1 MDVSEP
7 LKLTTI
13 PWVNGRDQGGNGFTK
28 VGGLF
33 LDGRSMADVF
43 PYGSATWCDAR
54 QVWRHE
60 DGGKIFTALAKPS
73 RAARFVL
80 TGGVPIEREG
90 LDPSDPRRLAV
101 TQLQVGIVGTIV
113 SQVLPW
119 DIDTFD
125 EGVLA
130 SELAQTVVREIF
142 GLHGELS
149 EDTVRA
155 HLQRLLGSSRKGKSR
170 GHIFFDWRR
179 YATPETWPTQ
189 GRYLGTDFKANGFV
203 AAPGCLHHTGEVY
216 EPHTGELP
224 PRSRYVALEG
234 TDVQVLVVTPT
245 PAIVKA
251 FCEASPPRRQAVSLD
266 LSVGGRHADVLA
278 GATDEEILE
287 AVGDNHDDYLTSWAM
302 RHVLRGESDAD
313 ILAGMER
320 IVEVIR
326 SYGPCNGHQ
335 LPSKI
340 RSARRKYEQH
350 LAAEQAR
357 LKAEE
362 EAEEQTRQEIQERL
376 RAQRLRALARANEV
390 RAQARRDAER
400 RQVFMVN
407 PMNTAIRDTSST
419 CVPHVDHE
427 GGSQLASG
435 HGSIVTDLGKI
446 AKIHQYERDLRSAD
460 WAQQAPERL
469 LALDI
474 LVKLKDGETV
484 HASDAWLAERRET
497 LESLL
502 KNHSAL
508 LGLTQDGRVVA
519 LEGDGDQDDYVW
531 RCTGCRNTHRLSHWP
546 SLPPAIALAHGCP
559 LGTGI
564 DVAHDRDGQKRL
576 VAMYVRLKQEL
587 ADKARAEGREPNR
600 LKDGLTGRKVA
611 DAWNGG
617 ERGEYACLSINKVNK
632 LLRTLSYEK
641 VLLIRLRKP
650 RNYLRNH
657 RCRTASAVYGLPSEC
672 PELTSS
678 DPEVRAEAERW
689 LGVEDDLEWMRFW
702 ARRDRALTEAREL
715 RAAVAS

>member
-1 MDVSEP
+1 MPIGVSINANEGFMGSLGNDESEP
-7 LKLTTI
+7 LKLTLI
-13 PWVNGRDQGGNGFTK
+13 PFQNVEETEPMPGYPAHVRAGT
-28 VGGLF
+28 
-33 LDGRSMADVF
+33 
-43 PYGSATWCDAR
+43 
-54 QVWRHE
+54 
-60 DGGKIFTALAKPS
+60 GKWSKKPS
-73 RAARFVL
+73 VYGAFTEYSYGTETTIDTPGVKVIRYP
-80 TGGVPIEREG
+80 TG
-90 LDPSDPRRLAV
+90 LAQEAV
-101 TQLQVGIVGTIV
+101 QVGVVCSPRSGLVVIDVDDPEAYAESDLGDL
-113 SQVLPW
+113 LP
-119 DIDTFD
+119 
-125 EGVLA
+125 L
-130 SELAQTVVREIF
+130 ELAYTRR
-142 GLHGELS
+142 G
-149 EDTVRA
+149 
-155 HLQRLLGSSRKGKSR
+155 KG
-170 GHIFFDWRR
+170 GHIYLDYRHVPR
-179 YATPETWPTQ
+179 EKWPTQ
-189 GRYLGTDFKANGFV
+189 GPIQGGDIKSAGFV
-203 AAPGCLHHTGEVY
+203 AAAGSLHYSGDTY
-216 EPHTGELP
+216 ERADG
-224 PRSRYVALEG
+224 
-234 TDVQVLVVTPT
+234 DVLVVTEQE
-245 PAIVKA
+245 V
-251 FCEASPPRRQAVSLD
+251 EALLEARRQATGSSRPGAYRGDGHGDDD
-266 LSVGGRHADVLA
+266 LMARSTYKWVFSGLAEDEIRQLWEELADEIQDPAWPFTERDFQRHYR
-278 GATDEEILE
+278 GA
-287 AVGDNHDDYLTSWAM
+287 VRKH
-302 RHVLRGESDAD
+302 
-313 ILAGMER
+313 ER
-320 IVEVIR
+320 
-326 SYGPCNGHQ
+326 
-335 LPSKI
+335 
-340 RSARRKYEQH
+340 H

-362 EAEEQTRQEIQERL
+362 EAEEQARQEIQERL

-407 PMNTAIRDTSST
+407 PMNTALRETSST
-419 CVPHVDHE
+419 CVPHGDHE
-427 GGSQLASG
+427 GGSRLTSG

-519 LEGDGDQDDYVW
+519 LEDDGDQDDYAW
-531 RCTGCRNTHRLSHWP
+531 RCTKCRNTHRLSHWP
-546 SLPPAIALAHGCP
+546 SLPPAIVLAHGCP
-559 LGTGI
+559 LDTGI

-576 VAMYVRLKQEL
+576 VALYVRLKQEL

-650 RNYLRNH
+650 RNYLRKH

-678 DPEVRAEAERW
+678 DPEVRAEAEKW

-715 RAAVAS
+715 RTAVAA